1 MPERELTL
9 DECRQ
14 LEAEVRGQLDFLHR
28 LRGRLQHRGLDA
40 DNPLL
45 RDVEA
50 AWQAMYDLELQLYYT
65 AADLQPEPEPST
77 GESG

>member
-28 LRGRLQHRGLDA
+28 LRGRLQHRGLA
-40 DNPLL
+40 SDNPLL